1 MADAMKRIG
10 VMVGREWSWPPAFI
24 DEVNKRHAGVVADY
38 VKLGGTRM
46 NEANPYAVIV
56 DRISHEIP
64 YYRTYLKNAVL
75 QGTVVVNNP
84 FWWSADDKFF
94 GACLLDKLGIK
105 HARTV
110 ALPSHSYVDGVVTE
124 SLRNLLYPVPWDEH
138 IEYLGGFPLI
148 LKPAWGGGFKQVFKI
163 NNLQALWDAYNQT
176 GTECMVLQQFID
188 WDNYARCLCIG
199 QQDILPIKFDVN
211 RPWPN
216 RYVVDDQF
224 LSPELRDLIIKWSI
238 QINQALGY
246 DMNTTEFA
254 IKDGVPYAIDFTN
267 PAPDFEVTSLTDH
280 YFPFAVQKMADLC
293 IDLALGKRQR
303 TQARPHWAALMYS

>member
-1 MADAMKRIG
+1 
-10 VMVGREWSWPPAFI
+10 
-24 DEVNKRHAGVVADY
+24 
-38 VKLGGTRM
+38 M
-46 NEANPYAVIV
+46 NEPNPYAVIV

-84 FWWSADDKFF
+84 FWWSADDKFL
-94 GACLLDKLGIK
+94 GACLLDKLGIS
-105 HARTV
+105 HAKTV
-110 ALPSHSYVDGVVTE
+110 ALPSHSYIEGVVTE
-124 SLRNLLYPVPWDEH
+124 SLRNLTYPVPWDQH
-138 IEYLGGFPLI
+138 VEYLGGFPLI
-148 LKPAWGGGFKQVFKI
+148 LKPAWGGGFKKVYKVH
-163 NNLQALWDAYNQT
+163 NLQELWTAYNET

-199 QQDILPIKFDVN
+199 QQDILPIKFDVS
-211 RPWPN
+211 RPWPH
-216 RYVVDDQF
+216 RYIVDDNF
-224 LSPELRDLIIKWSI
+224 LSPELRALIMKWAI

-246 DMNTTEFA
+246 DMNTCEFA

-293 IDLALGKRQR
+293 IDLALGKRRRAQVLPR
-303 TQARPHWAALMYS
+303 WDAMLNA